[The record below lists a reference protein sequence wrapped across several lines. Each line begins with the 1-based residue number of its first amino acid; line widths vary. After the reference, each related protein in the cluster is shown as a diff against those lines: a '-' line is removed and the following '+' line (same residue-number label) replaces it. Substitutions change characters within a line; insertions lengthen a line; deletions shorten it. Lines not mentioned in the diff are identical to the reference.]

1 MNPHIL
7 IVDDDWAIRSAI
19 SFALNR
25 TGFRVTEAPN
35 GEEAL
40 DLIRQTQGTEESYDL
55 LLTDLEMP
63 RMTGAEL
70 ISALRQENIPMPTFV
85 ISANWDLAVIDELI
99 DQGGCLD
106 FIKKPFELEKLVYR
120 IDQALTDRGIMEM
133 MEMTR

>member
-7 IVDDDWAIRSAI
+7 VVDDDRAIRSAI

-40 DLIRQTQGTEESYDL
+40 DLIRQRHGTEESYDL

-70 ISALRQENIPMPTFV
+70 ISTLQQENIPMPTFV
-85 ISANWDLAVIDELI
+85 ISANWDLDVIDALI
-99 DQGGCLD
+99 DQGCLD
-106 FIKKPFELEKLVYR
+106 FIKKPFELEKLVHR
-120 IDQALTDRGIMEM
+120 IDRALTENENGNQSPPGIA
-133 MEMTR
+133 